1 MKILLTGKTGQL
13 GWELERILPAVGDV
27 VALDRQG
34 LDLAG
39 QKSIRRAVAEVRPHL
54 IVNAAAYT
62 AVDLAEDEPELAHA
76 INAEGPGI
84 LAEEAKKI
92 GAALIHYSTDY
103 VFDGRKT
110 SPYTED
116 DPTGPLNVYGRTK
129 LAGEQAIQAVG
140 VPHLIFRTSWVY
152 STRGKN
158 FLLTILRLASERE
171 ELRIVNDQIGCPNW
185 SRSLAEAT
193 IDVVKRISEQA
204 KLSAFGDFSGIYHMS
219 GVGETTWYEF
229 AKGILQKVS
238 HPSIVDDL
246 AIRLKAKRVIPIPT
260 SEFPTRVQRPIY
272 SVLSCSKLL
281 KRFGIALPEWSIQ
294 LARISEKQDLED
306 ICSPERVALKG
317 KF

>member
-27 VALDRQG
+27 VALDRRG
-34 LDLAG
+34 LDLADPN
-39 QKSIRRAVAEVRPHL
+39 SIRRAVADIRPHL

-103 VFDGRKT
+103 VFDGCKA
-110 SPYTED
+110 SPYMED

-129 LAGEQAIQAVG
+129 LAGEHAIQATG

-158 FLLTILRLASERE
+158 FLLTILRLAAERE
-171 ELRIVNDQIGCPNW
+171 ELRVVNDQIGCPNW
-185 SRSLAEAT
+185 SRAVAEAT
-193 IDVVKRISEQA
+193 AVVIKRASGSTGSPAIADV
-204 KLSAFGDFSGIYHMS
+204 SGIYHMS
-219 GVGETTWYEF
+219 SGGETTWYEF
-229 AKGILQKVS
+229 AKLILEKVKTVES
-238 HPSIVDDL
+238 LSTRDRLSI
-246 AIRLKAKRVIPIPT
+246 RRVLPILT
-260 SEFPTRVQRPIY
+260 SEFPTRAVRPAY
-272 SVLSCSKLL
+272 SVLSSSKLG
-281 KRFGIALPEWSIQ
+281 RIFGTHLPEWSSQIAAAVGT
-294 LARISEKQDLED
+294 LDSSSHVTA
-306 ICSPERVALKG
+306 
-317 KF
+317 